1 MSLSKDKKDNFAAL
15 RFPEFRSYILSRFFF
30 IIVLTMQATII
41 SWKVYELTRDTFS
54 IGMLGLVEFTPA
66 FMLAFYSGYVIDK
79 GDKRNLLLS
88 SMIGNVILTSILCFI
103 TSNYA
108 ISEYPQTW
116 ILFIIFFVVFGIGV
130 LRPFTGP
137 TSFALV
143 SQLVPKYDLA
153 NATMWNSA
161 SWQVGAVTGPALAG
175 LMYGLAGITN
185 TFYLMI
191 GMMGIAITGLSL
203 VTPKPV
209 LYQKRE
215 ESIVESVK
223 QGFRFVWKSKEVLG
237 AMSLDLFAV
246 LFGGATALLPAF
258 ADKILHVGAQG
269 LGVLRSAP
277 AIGGVTVLALLAF
290 RPLHRHQGK
299 IMLASVAGFGICI
312 IVFGLS
318 QIFWLSFFA
327 LFASGMLDGIS
338 VIVRSTILQLKTPD
352 AMKGRVAS
360 LNSIFVMSSNELG
373 SFESGVTSKLMGNVA
388 AVVFGGCMTI
398 GVVVY
403 NWFKS
408 PSLRKL
414 EY

>member
-223 QGFRFVWKSKEVLG
+223 QGLRFVWKSKEVLG

>member
-223 QGFRFVWKSKEVLG
+223 QGLRFVWKSKEVLG

-398 GVVVY
+398 GVVIY

>member
-88 SMIGNVILTSILCFI
+88 SMIGNVILSSILCFI

-143 SQLVPKYDLA
+143 SQLVPKHDLA

-203 VTPKPV
+203 VTSKPV

-223 QGFRFVWKSKEVLG
+223 QGLRFVWKSKEVLG

>member
-1 MSLSKDKKDNFAAL
+1 MNLTKDRKDNFAAL

-54 IGMLGLVEFTPA
+54 IGMLGLVEFAPA
-66 FMLAFYSGYVIDK
+66 FLLAFYSGYVIDK
-79 GDKRNLLLS
+79 GDKKKLLLS
-88 SMIGNVILTSILCFI
+88 SMLGNLVMTCILTFI

-108 ISEYPQTW
+108 IGHYPQTW

-143 SQLVPKYDLA
+143 SQLVPKHELA
-153 NATMWNSA
+153 NATVWNSA
-161 SWQVGAVTGPALAG
+161 SWQVGAVSGPALAG
-175 LMYGLAGITN
+175 LMYGLVGATH
-185 TFYLMI
+185 TFYFMI
-191 GMMGIAITGLSL
+191 GMMAIAITGLFL
-203 VTPKPV
+203 VKNKPV
-209 LYQKRE
+209 LYQKRG
-215 ESIVESVK
+215 ESIVESVR
-223 QGFRFVWKSKEVLG
+223 QGLRFVWRSKEVLG

-269 LGVLRSAP
+269 LGLLRSAP
-277 AIGGVTVLALLAF
+277 ALGGVTVLLLLTF
-290 RPLHRHQGK
+290 RPLHHKQGK
-299 IMLASVAGFGICI
+299 IMLMCVAAFGVFI
-312 IVFGLS
+312 ITFGLS
-318 QIFWLSFFA
+318 EIFWLSFIA
-327 LFASGMLDGIS
+327 LFASGMVDGIS

-352 AMKGRVAS
+352 NMKGRVAS
-360 LNSIFVMSSNELG
+360 LNSIFIMSSNELG
-373 SFESGVTSKLMGNVA
+373 SFESGVTSRLMGNVT

-398 GVVVY
+398 AVVIY
-403 NWFKS
+403 TWFKS

>member
-15 RFPEFRSYILSRFFF
+15 RFPEFRSYVLSRFFF

-223 QGFRFVWKSKEVLG
+223 QGLRFVWKSKEVLG

>member
-203 VTPKPV
+203 VTSKPV

-223 QGFRFVWKSKEVLG
+223 QGLRFVWKSKEVLG

-398 GVVVY
+398 GVVIY

>member
-223 QGFRFVWKSKEVLG
+223 QGLRFVWKSKEVLG

-318 QIFWLSFFA
+318 QVFWLSFFA

>member
-103 TSNYA
+103 TSSYA

-143 SQLVPKYDLA
+143 SQLVPKHDLA

-161 SWQVGAVTGPALAG
+161 SWQVGAVSGPALAG

-203 VTPKPV
+203 VTRKPV
-209 LYQKRE
+209 LYQERE

-312 IVFGLS
+312 IVFGFS
-318 QIFWLSFFA
+318 QLFWLSFFA
-327 LFASGMLDGIS
+327 LFVSGMLDGIS

-352 AMKGRVAS
+352 SMKGRVAS

-373 SFESGVTSKLMGNVA
+373 SFESGVTSRLMGNVA

>member
-1 MSLSKDKKDNFAAL
+1 
-15 RFPEFRSYILSRFFF
+15 
-30 IIVLTMQATII
+30 
-41 SWKVYELTRDTFS
+41 
-54 IGMLGLVEFTPA
+54 
-66 FMLAFYSGYVIDK
+66 
-79 GDKRNLLLS
+79 
-88 SMIGNVILTSILCFI
+88 
-103 TSNYA
+103 
-108 ISEYPQTW
+108 
-116 ILFIIFFVVFGIGV
+116 V

>member
-15 RFPEFRSYILSRFFF
+15 RFPEFRSYVLSRFFF

-143 SQLVPKYDLA
+143 SQLVPKHDLA

>member
-15 RFPEFRSYILSRFFF
+15 RFPEFRSYVLSRFFF

-88 SMIGNVILTSILCFI
+88 SMIGNAILTSILCFI

-108 ISEYPQTW
+108 ISEYPQIW
-116 ILFIIFFVVFGIGV
+116 IIFIIFFVVFGIGV

-143 SQLVPKYDLA
+143 SQLVPKHDLA

-223 QGFRFVWKSKEVLG
+223 QGFRFVWRSKEVLG

-327 LFASGMLDGIS
+327 LFASGMLDGVS

>member
-15 RFPEFRSYILSRFFF
+15 RFQEFRSYILSRFFF

-223 QGFRFVWKSKEVLG
+223 QGLRFVWKSKEVLG

>member
-88 SMIGNVILTSILCFI
+88 SMIGNVILTCILCFI

-143 SQLVPKYDLA
+143 SQLVPKHDLA

-185 TFYLMI
+185 AFYLMI

-203 VTPKPV
+203 VTRKPV

-290 RPLHRHQGK
+290 RPIHRHQGK

-318 QIFWLSFFA
+318 QVFWLSFFA

-352 AMKGRVAS
+352 TMKGRVAS

-373 SFESGVTSKLMGNVA
+373 SFESGVTSRLMGNVA

>member
-1 MSLSKDKKDNFAAL
+1 MSLTRDKKDNFAAI
-15 RFPEFRSYILSRFFF
+15 RYVEFRNYIVSRFFF

-66 FMLAFYSGYVIDK
+66 FMLAFYSGYVIDRN
-79 GDKRNLLLS
+79 DKRRLLRYSMLGNLV
-88 SMIGNVILTSILCFI
+88 MTSILCYI
-103 TSNYA
+103 TSSYA
-108 ISEYPQTW
+108 IATYPQTW
-116 ILFIIFFVVFGIGV
+116 ILFIIFSVVFSIGM

-143 SQLVPKYDLA
+143 SQLVPREHLA
-153 NATMWNSA
+153 NATMWNSG
-161 SWQVGAVTGPALAG
+161 SWQVGAVSGPALAG
-175 LMYGLAGITN
+175 LMYGLAGITY
-185 TFYLMI
+185 TFFLML
-191 GMMGIAITGLSL
+191 GMMLIAITGISL
-203 VTPKPV
+203 VKRKPV
-209 LYQKRE
+209 LRRERE
-215 ESIVESVK
+215 ESIFESVR
-223 QGFRFVWKSKEVLG
+223 QGFRFVWRSKEVLG

-269 LGVLRSAP
+269 LGILRSAP
-277 AIGGVTVLALLAF
+277 ALGGVAVLILLTF
-290 RPLHRHQGK
+290 RPLHRQQGR
-299 IMLASVAGFGICI
+299 IMLCCVAAFGICI
-312 IVFGLS
+312 IVFGFS
-318 QIFWLSFFA
+318 QLFWLSFFA
-327 LFASGMLDGIS
+327 LFASGIFDGIS

-352 AMKGRVAS
+352 AMKGRVAA

-373 SFESGVTSKLMGNVA
+373 SFESGVTSRLIGNVA

-403 NWFKS
+403 TWLKA

>member
-1 MSLSKDKKDNFAAL
+1 MDLPKDKKDNFAAL
-15 RFPEFRSYILSRFFF
+15 RFIEFRNYILSRFFL

-66 FMLAFYSGYVIDK
+66 FLLAFYSGYVIDK
-79 GDKRNLLLS
+79 GDKRNLLLY
-88 SMIGNVILTSILCFI
+88 SMIGNTVLTAILCFI

-108 ISEYPQTW
+108 ISTYPQTW
-116 ILFIIFFVVFGIGV
+116 ILFIIFFIVFGIGM

-143 SQLVPKYDLA
+143 SLLVPKHHLA

-161 SWQVGAVTGPALAG
+161 SWQVAAVSGPALAG
-175 LMYGLAGITN
+175 LLYGLAGVTY
-185 TFYLMI
+185 TFYLML
-191 GMMGIAITGLSL
+191 GMMLIAITGLSL
-203 VTPKPV
+203 VKSKPR
-209 LYQKRE
+209 LYQARE

-223 QGFRFVWKSKEVLG
+223 QGFRFVWRTKEVLG

-258 ADKILHVGAQG
+258 ADTILHVGAQG
-269 LGVLRSAP
+269 LGVLRAAP
-277 AIGGVTVLALLAF
+277 ALGGVTILLLLTF
-290 RPLHRHQGK
+290 RPLHKNHGR
-299 IMLASVAGFGICI
+299 IMLMCVAGFGLCI
-312 IVFGLS
+312 ITFGLS
-318 QIFWLSFFA
+318 QLFWLSFFA

-352 AMKGRVAS
+352 SMKGRVAS
-360 LNSIFVMSSNELG
+360 LNSIFIMSSNELG
-373 SFESGVTSKLMGNVA
+373 SFESGVTSRLMGNVA

-398 GVVVY
+398 GVVIY
-403 NWFKS
+403 TWFKA

>member
-143 SQLVPKYDLA
+143 SQLVPKHDLA

-223 QGFRFVWKSKEVLG
+223 QGLRFVWKSKEVLG